1 MNPRAWLQ
9 SLAVAGIAL
18 SAPLFAADG
27 AGSTPPQPAQVANDE
42 QAAAAEELSIGVNP
56 RVSPVWQERIAYF
69 NRAKELSAQFAAE
82 AAAADKAK
90 TETKADSRTE
100 GKAEKALKALL
111 VENKTRTIEG
121 LLSCLD
127 SRTTSEVNTRIGALK
142 AIEASQYTHPTVS
155 QYLAA
160 SAIGDPERQVRAAA
174 ISTIKARKDD
184 PAIGGMI
191 QYLMSSFDDKGKV
204 LNEEVKA
211 GAVEALQTL
220 NDKRVYQALQY
231 YVTMELR
238 VTNTELANFATRQ
251 IDSFSVNNG
260 ANVSVLVPLSFPIQ
274 FPELKITRV
283 RTTVKCPAASGLE
296 ALTGMNFGED
306 LDKWQKF
313 FAKK

>member
-1 MNPRAWLQ
+1 MNLRAWML
-9 SLAVAGIAL
+9 SLAI
-18 SAPLFAADG
+18 
-27 AGSTPPQPAQVANDE
+27 AGSTMAADNAATAPSEAQPA
-42 QAAAAEELSIGVNP
+42 AADPKAQAAEELSIGLNP
-56 RVSPVWQERIAYF
+56 RVSPIWQERIAFY
-69 NRAKELSAQFAAE
+69 NRAKEIAAQFAAE
-82 AAAADKAK
+82 PAKDPKSPSKTDSKAQ
-90 TETKADSRTE
+90 
-100 GKAEKALKALL
+100 KALKALL
-111 VENKTRTIEG
+111 GENQTRAMEG
-121 LLSCLD
+121 VLSCLD
-127 SRTTSEVNTRIGALK
+127 SRTTSDVNTRLGALR

-160 SAIGDPERQVRAAA
+160 SAIGDPERLVRATAVA
-174 ISTIKARKDD
+174 TIKARKDD

-191 QYLMSSFDDKGKV
+191 QYLMSSFDDKGNV
-204 LNEEVKA
+204 LNPDVKA

-220 NDKRVYQALQY
+220 NDRRVFEALQY

-283 RTTVKCPAASGLE
+283 RTTVKCPAASSLE

-306 LDKWQKF
+306 VDKWAKF